1 MATRRVV
8 VGLAGGV
15 HARPAA
21 ALARLAQGHPTAVTL
36 TSPRGEHADLGHV
49 LGVMNLDLLE
59 GEEVTLH
66 AEGAGADAL
75 LDELAAVFG
84 SADG

>member
-8 VGLAGGV
+8 VGLSGGV

-21 ALARLAQGHPTAVTL
+21 QLARLAQAHPSPVTL
-36 TSPRGEHADLGHV
+36 TNPQGQRAELGHV

-59 GEEVTLH
+59 GEEITLH
-66 AEGAGADAL
+66 AEGDGADAL
-75 LDELAAVFG
+75 LDQLATVFAAG
-84 SADG
+84 R